1 MAWVG
6 DTIWGESGRKPVADL
21 TQILS
26 HPTSFE
32 LTFKV
37 ILNLFSFHFISVAD
51 RIQPYDPPTI
61 LWYSRGNVAGKN
73 GIGFR
78 RGQSG
83 RVLMKGKPIRC
94 IQCYKQRPGGR
105 CSYCP
110 LHKKN
115 RSLYRP
121 VGDGWYERVEN
132 AKNRDPK
139 D

>member
-61 LWYSRGNVAGKN
+61 YG
-73 GIGFR
+73 
-78 RGQSG
+78 
-83 RVLMKGKPIRC
+83 C
-94 IQCYKQRPGGR
+94 
-105 CSYCP
+105 
-110 LHKKN
+110 
-115 RSLYRP
+115 
-121 VGDGWYERVEN
+121 YERVEN